1 MRRTLE
7 CSKTRRIERRSVRT
21 FAAAEAEVEAKA
33 EAEVEVEV
41 EAGVEAKVDSRSP
54 PRLAK
59 DHEQDQ
65 DTDSASAATQGV
77 EGAAQGAATQGAAQG
92 ATQGAAQGAALDLE
106 TLPTSSD
113 KDVRF
118 AVSLWRGDKGLGLDV
133 DHYRKGAT
141 IGYVQ
146 PDGVAA
152 KDGRIKMGD
161 MIVAVDG
168 EVCRS
173 YPNPNPDP

>member
-1 MRRTLE
+1 ME
-7 CSKTRRIERRSVRT
+7 VE
-21 FAAAEAEVEAKA
+21 AEAEAEVEA
-33 EAEVEVEV
+33 EVEV
-41 EAGVEAKVDSRSP
+41 EAEAEAKVDSRSP
-54 PRLAK
+54 PCFAK
-59 DHEQDQ
+59 DQEQDQ

-77 EGAAQGAATQGAAQG
+77 ESAA
-92 ATQGAAQGAALDLE
+92 QGAAQGAALDLE
-106 TLPTSSD
+106 TPPTSSD

-118 AVSLWRGDKGLGLDV
+118 TVSLWRGDKGLGLDV

-173 YPNPNPDP
+173 YPNPNLDP